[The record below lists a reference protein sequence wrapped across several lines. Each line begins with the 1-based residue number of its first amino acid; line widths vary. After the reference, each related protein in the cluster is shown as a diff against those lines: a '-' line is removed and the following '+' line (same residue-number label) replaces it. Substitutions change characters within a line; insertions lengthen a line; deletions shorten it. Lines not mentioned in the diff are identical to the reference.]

1 MFRPR
6 ESFGVTRPSRLA
18 TIRVVRR
25 VFPRLFLALV
35 SVLFLPWR
43 GETASPGA
51 APVEVTST
59 KFTNLRAPNGSAGNW
74 YEASLVLTVRPAAGS
89 PAQMVSRVRVSLLVA
104 FELAAAAG
112 AERRLEYYRAE
123 VECVALE
130 PGRAEVRFYLPA
142 EIVKRDQLHADPK
155 YYGIELAVDGRPVPP
170 GRAAYSS
177 TLGGVDARKN
187 FQKRATAASAA
198 NDGLLLPQYLTPF
211 AGEYARTTPSFVR
224 KEVH

>member
-1 MFRPR
+1 
-6 ESFGVTRPSRLA
+6 
-18 TIRVVRR
+18 VRR
-25 VFPRLFLALV
+25 LFPRLFFALA
-35 SVLFLPWR
+35 SVLFLP
-43 GETASPGA
+43 ASGPAAAPGA

-74 YEASLVLTVRPAAGS
+74 YEATVVLTARPAAGS
-89 PAQMVSRVRVSLLVA
+89 PAQMVSRVRVALLVA
-104 FELAAAAG
+104 FELTAAPG
-112 AERRLEYYRAE
+112 TERRLEYYRAE
-123 VECVALE
+123 AECVALE

-155 YYGIELAVDGRPVPP
+155 YFGVELSVDGRSVPP
-170 GRAAYSS
+170 SRAAYSG
-177 TLGGVDARKN
+177 TLSGVEARKN

-224 KEVH
+224 KEVR